1 MGRNSNIRR
10 SLSLKLNLLLISV
23 ILLITIGLVLISYRV
38 YSITISEHFITQTE
52 MAAQAAKEEILPE
65 LVRHLWKEINTDEFR
80 KIREKAINENDEDII
95 RNWMMSKPSGII
107 ILAAATDRID
117 LDVMEDVMDLA
128 HTHQSDNL
136 YTDYQ
141 MMADQL
147 NELTILFEIA
157 DAYIQYDV
165 NEITYNLIDPAENLF
180 YIGSTEDQIDAFAD
194 YSGNE
199 YFPPTVYHSEFGWLA
214 TTLLPL
220 DKTLD

>member
-10 SLSLKLNLLLISV
+10 PLSLKLNLLLISV

-52 MAAQAAKEEILPE
+52 MAAQAAKEAILPE

-80 KIREKAINENDEDII
+80 KIREKALNENDEDII
-95 RNWMMSKPSGII
+95 RDWMISKPSGII
-107 ILAAATDRID
+107 ILAASADRID
-117 LDVMEDVMDLA
+117 LDVMDLDNPY
-128 HTHQSDNL
+128 QSDNL

-141 MMADQL
+141 LMADQL

-180 YIGSTEDQIDAFAD
+180 YIGSTEYQIDAFAD

>member
-107 ILAAATDRID
+107 ILAASADRID
-117 LDVMEDVMDLA
+117 LDVMDLDNPY
-128 HTHQSDNL
+128 QSDNL

-141 MMADQL
+141 LMADQL

-165 NEITYNLIDPAENLF
+165 NDITLNLVDPAENLF
-180 YIGSTEDQIDAFAD
+180 T
-194 YSGNE
+194 
-199 YFPPTVYHSEFGWLA
+199 
-214 TTLLPL
+214 
-220 DKTLD
+220 